1 MVCQLQEVPVR
12 AASNRILDNENCS
25 TSTASGLLR
34 GEALPSWEQLQAW
47 PSAPHPSPSHP
58 ASLSS
63 DCFVKR
69 VKMTFQEDPKR
80 SFVFYM
86 LFFFFGLRICFPSSF
101 RSRLSV
107 TEFLPHLIGQT
118 LNLQNSLKAECIF
131 YPEARISG
139 LNWSVSL
146 VTPRLSLFLSLI
158 LLLTAALRRVKLWP
172 SATSQNL
179 FFFLLLRSE
188 CLGYYI
194 SVKYLYAYTFYVFW
208 LFGP

>member
-12 AASNRILDNENCS
+12 AASNRVLDNENS
-25 TSTASGLLR
+25 SASTALGLLR

-47 PSAPHPSPSHP
+47 PSAPHASLSHP

-80 SFVFYM
+80 SLVFV
-86 LFFFFGLRICFPSSF
+86 FFFFFCLRIFFPYSF

-118 LNLQNSLKAECIF
+118 LHLQNSLKAECIF

-139 LNWSVSL
+139 LN
-146 VTPRLSLFLSLI
+146 
-158 LLLTAALRRVKLWP
+158 
-172 SATSQNL
+172 
-179 FFFLLLRSE
+179 
-188 CLGYYI
+188 
-194 SVKYLYAYTFYVFW
+194 
-208 LFGP
+208 